1 MAYIKNW
8 LDVQPDIAHLS
19 AVHWGGLRIVEQ
31 GNNDDRD
38 RLGQLGGFAR
48 HTLQGRKTSD
58 YHRHAHLEQVYY
70 ILSGQGEVLF
80 KDKRYPVESGDAIYL
95 PPQIHHQMF
104 NDNEEWL
111 EHHVISAY
119 VQGSGGDF
127 TIGKWN
133 QAPPQGDGAGAVR
146 WHQLGRQGEDGVGC
160 LHGMAFI
167 DREAAQ
173 PGSETIERCYT
184 DIEQVYYVLENRGVL
199 RSNGEEQEIT
209 EGDMIHIPVGMTYKI
224 LNPGREWLTYMI
236 MAG

>member
-1 MAYIKNW
+1 
-8 LDVQPDIAHLS
+8 
-19 AVHWGGLRIVEQ
+19 
-31 GNNDDRD
+31 
-38 RLGQLGGFAR
+38 
-48 HTLQGRKTSD
+48 
-58 YHRHAHLEQVYY
+58 
-70 ILSGQGEVLF
+70 VLF

-127 TIGKWN
+127 TIGKWS
-133 QAPPQGDGAGAVR
+133 QAAPQGDGAGAVR

-167 DREAAQ
+167 DREAVQ

-184 DIEQVYYVLENRGVL
+184 GIEQVYYVLENRGVL